1 MANLLHT
8 KGSRTQI
15 YKTLPSNSIGNDG
28 DIILSQIQGRGVYL
42 CSKVN
47 GKWHVSNK
55 MEELRKIDK
64 TSIKDLGVDKLTV
77 GTTKITKGEY
87 DVSVGNFTLDGAGDI
102 TLDAGSGNI
111 YVKDNGGNY
120 TPGSDYEIA
129 TKKYVDDEAG
139 EHFMDWYYAN
149 ADLVTQNK
157 FYSGLHNDTSVSDNI
172 DTDLT
177 TSGYSTT
184 TLDNAWRMIRYA
196 RRVPYRGT
204 ITKFMVHLESTGA
217 AADSDVE
224 VALWWADALA
234 DDTAHNSTDNFTCDH
249 LCTLTFDFS
258 AASKFMTKQTTSFNA
273 TSISEGDWIF
283 VTLRKTTS
291 GDGSNFYA
299 HSTMLWNGR

>member
-1 MANLLHT
+1 MANVLHR

-15 YKTLPSNSIGNDG
+15 YKTLPSNNVGNDG
-28 DIILSQIQGRGVYL
+28 DIILSQIQGRGVFL

-47 GKWHVSNK
+47 GRWHVSNK
-55 MEELRKIDK
+55 MEELRKIEK
-64 TSIKDLGVDKLTV
+64 TSIKDLKTDRLTI
-77 GTTKITKGEY
+77 GTTKITKNEY
-87 DVSVGNFTLDGAGDI
+87 DVSSGNFTIDGAGDI
-102 TLDAGSGNI
+102 TIDAGSGNI
-111 YVKDNGGNY
+111 YVKNNGGNY

-149 ADLVTQNK
+149 VNLATQNK
-157 FYSGLHNDTSVSDNI
+157 FYSGLHNESSVSDSI

-177 TSGYSTT
+177 SSAYTTT
-184 TLDNAWRMIRYA
+184 TLNNGWRMVRYA
-196 RRVPYRGT
+196 RRVPYSGT
-204 ITKFMVHLESTGA
+204 VTKFMVHLESTGA

-234 DDTAHNSTDNFTCDH
+234 DDTAHDSTTNFTCDH

-258 AASKFMTKQTTSFNA
+258 AATKFMTKQTTSFNA
-273 TSISEGDWIF
+273 TSISEGDWVF

-291 GDGSNFYA
+291 GDGSSFYV
-299 HSTMLWNGR
+299 HPTMLWNGA